1 MPNSLLSRQRTELDA
16 QAQFWLA
23 AGAASFAFLDNG
35 EYRQQ
40 WGGAPAGDAGC
51 IESVMIAGTR
61 ARLRVS
67 GALPVWS
74 EARLNQDARMLGVL
88 SRLENDL
95 DVMTGDLVE
104 SQDQL
109 LALYD
114 MAQSTRLYLN
124 ADEMLSHT
132 AGEAAR
138 LVHARSGFAAMSDGV
153 TVTSL
158 VESPGGQLSNAVLE
172 TIRVHCASGDAGEWM
187 PAREA
192 LPAGVQSLYLKR
204 FRVRKDV
211 YCVVGVADSARG
223 VFGSPD
229 VKLIG
234 AIADRTSAYLENALL
249 YQDNLRQARL
259 GAEMQLARDVQARLL
274 PNMDQAFEGLDIAT
288 FSASARDVGG
298 DFYDLMPEP
307 DGSLLFYVGDVSGKG
322 MPAAMMMA
330 VVRTA
335 TRTHAKFMKDPT
347 PAAMLG
353 RTNEDLYDDMTNN
366 AMFTTMFVGRY
377 SPTTGELVY
386 ANAGHSPVVYC
397 PRAGQ
402 AVLLEADAP
411 PVGVLDFNLCADH
424 TLQMQPGDVL
434 CVTSDGL
441 NEAKDVD
448 GELFS
453 TERLL
458 QSIELHA
465 PETARDIVTR
475 VMGDVRA
482 FSGSAEQSD
491 DQTMLVVKRH
501 G

>member
-1 MPNSLLSRQRTELDA
+1 
-16 QAQFWLA
+16 
-23 AGAASFAFLDNG
+23 
-35 EYRQQ
+35 
-40 WGGAPAGDAGC
+40 
-51 IESVMIAGTR
+51 
-61 ARLRVS
+61 
-67 GALPVWS
+67 
-74 EARLNQDARMLGVL
+74 MLGTL

-124 ADEMLSHT
+124 ADEMLTFT

-138 LVHARSGFAAMSDGV
+138 LVHARSGFAAMSDGI
-153 TVTSL
+153 TATSL
-158 VESPGGQLSNAVLE
+158 VQSPGGQLSTAVLE
-172 TIRVHCASGDAGEWM
+172 TIRVRCIGSDAGEWM
-187 PAREA
+187 PARDA
-192 LPAGVQSLYLKR
+192 LPTGVQSLYLKR

-274 PNMDQAFEGLDIAT
+274 PNVDRRFEGLDIAT
-288 FSASARDVGG
+288 FSAPARDVGG
-298 DFYDLMPEP
+298 DFYDLMPESA
-307 DGSLLFYVGDVSGKG
+307 GGLLFYVGDVSGKG

-335 TRTHAKFMKDPT
+335 TRTHVKFMIDPM
-347 PAAMLG
+347 PAAVLG

-366 AMFTTMFVGRY
+366 SMFTTMFVGRY
-377 SPTTGELVY
+377 SPKNGELVY
-386 ANAGHSPVVYC
+386 ANAGHSPVVFC

-441 NEAKDVD
+441 NEAKDTS

-465 PETARDIVTR
+465 PGSARDIVER
-475 VMGDVRA
+475 VMGDVHA

-491 DQTMLVVKRH
+491 DQTMLVIKRH

>member
-1 MPNSLLSRQRTELDA
+1 MPNSLLSRQRRELDA

-23 AGAASFAFLDNG
+23 AGATAFSIVDDDAC
-35 EYRQQ
+35 RQQ
-40 WGGAPAGDAGC
+40 WGEAIVGDDC
-51 IESVMIAGTR
+51 SIESALISGTR

-67 GALPVWS
+67 GALPGWS
-74 EARLNQDARMLGVL
+74 KARLDQDARMLGAL

-124 ADEMLSHT
+124 AEEMLTYT

-138 LVHARSGFAAMSDGV
+138 LVHARSGFAAMSDGAVV
-153 TVTSL
+153 TTL
-158 VESPGGQLSNAVLE
+158 VQSPGGQLGTSALE
-172 TIRVHCASGDAGEWM
+172 IIRPHCMGSDAGEWM
-187 PAREA
+187 PARDA
-192 LPAGVQSLYLKR
+192 LPAGMQSLYLKR

-211 YCVVGVADSARG
+211 YCVVGVANSARG

-274 PNMDQAFEGLDIAT
+274 PSVDRTFDGLDIAT
-288 FSASARDVGG
+288 FSAPARDVGG
-298 DFYDLMPEP
+298 DLYDLMPEP
-307 DGSLLFYVGDVSGKG
+307 DGGLLFYVGDVSGKG

-335 TRTHAKFMKDPT
+335 TRTHAKFMSAPT
-347 PAAMLG
+347 PAVILG

-366 AMFTTMFVGRY
+366 AMFTTMFVGRF
-377 SPTTGELVY
+377 SPKHDELVY
-386 ANAGHSPVVYC
+386 ANAGHSPVVFC
-397 PRAGQ
+397 PRNGR

-411 PVGVLDFNLCADH
+411 PIGVLDFNLCADH

-441 NEAKDVD
+441 NEAKNVY

-465 PETARDIVTR
+465 SGAARDIVAR
-475 VMGDVRA
+475 VMGDVHA

-491 DQTMLVVKRH
+491 DQTMLVIKRH

>member
-1 MPNSLLSRQRTELDA
+1 MPNSLLSGQRRELDA

-23 AGAASFAFLDNG
+23 AGAASFALIDDG
-35 EYRQQ
+35 QCRQL
-40 WGGAPAGDAGC
+40 WGAAGATDAAS
-51 IESVMIAGTR
+51 IESPMIAGTR
-61 ARLRVS
+61 TRLRVS
-67 GALPVWS
+67 GALPIWS
-74 EARLNQDARMLGVL
+74 EARLNLDARTLGAI

-124 ADEMLSHT
+124 AEEMLTHT

-153 TVTSL
+153 AVTSL
-158 VESPGGQLSNAVLE
+158 VQSPGGQLSTAALE
-172 TIRVHCASGDAGEWM
+172 VIRARCAGGEAGEWL
-187 PAREA
+187 PARDA
-192 LPAGVQSLYLKR
+192 LPPGVHSLYLKR

-223 VFGSPD
+223 MFGSPD

-274 PNMDQAFEGLDIAT
+274 PSLDRMFAGLDIAT
-288 FSASARDVGG
+288 FSAPARDVGG

-307 DGSLLFYVGDVSGKG
+307 DGGLLFYVGDVSGKG

-335 TRTHAKFMKDPT
+335 TRTHAKFMHEPT
-347 PAAMLG
+347 PASVLG

-377 SPTTGELVY
+377 SPKSGELVY
-386 ANAGHSPVVYC
+386 ANAGHSPVVFC
-397 PRAGQ
+397 PSGGR

-424 TLQMQPGDVL
+424 TLRLQPGDVL

-441 NEAKDVD
+441 NEAKDAG

-458 QSIELHA
+458 ESIELHA
-465 PETARDIVTR
+465 PGSARDIVAR
-475 VMGDVRA
+475 VMGDVHG

-491 DQTMLVVKRH
+491 DQTMLVIKRH

>member
-1 MPNSLLSRQRTELDA
+1 MPNSLLSRQPRELDA

-23 AGAASFAFLDNG
+23 AGAATFAFVDDG
-35 EYRQQ
+35 ECRQQ
-40 WGGAPAGDAGC
+40 WGDAAAGDSGY
-51 IESVMIAGTR
+51 IESAMIAGTR
-61 ARLRVS
+61 ARLRVR
-67 GALPVWS
+67 GVLPDWS
-74 EARLNQDARMLGVL
+74 EARLNQDARMLGAL

-95 DVMTGDLVE
+95 DVMTNDLVE

-124 ADEMLSHT
+124 ADEMLTYT

-158 VESPGGQLSNAVLE
+158 VQSAGGQLSAAALAI
-172 TIRVHCASGDAGEWM
+172 IRARCAGGDADEWL

-274 PNMDQAFEGLDIAT
+274 PNVDQAFEGLDIAT
-288 FSASARDVGG
+288 FSAPARDVGG

-307 DGSLLFYVGDVSGKG
+307 EGGLLFYVGDVSGKG

-335 TRTHAKFMKDPT
+335 TRTHAKFMNDPT
-347 PAAMLG
+347 PAVVLG

-377 SPTTGELVY
+377 SPSTGELVY
-386 ANAGHSPVVYC
+386 ANAGHSPVVFC
-397 PRAGQ
+397 PRDGQ

-424 TLQMQPGDVL
+424 TLQMQTGDVL

-441 NEAKDVD
+441 NEAKDAG

-458 QSIELHA
+458 RSIQLHA
-465 PETARDIVTR
+465 PGAARDIVAR
-475 VMGDVRA
+475 VMGDVHA

-491 DQTMLVVKRH
+491 DQTMLVLKRH